1 MNTTNLCYS
10 LIDND
15 MVVNGQMKKIVWTS
29 IFSVLLV
36 FWFASPSALANESD
50 RFLVELLN
58 DENEP
63 VIESVHKDEL
73 EDLTDAKVLQP
84 DYVRKIALQAGT
96 WQSKSWG
103 PTRIGADRL
112 IERTQDL
119 EGIVIVAVIDT
130 GVDTNHPFLRDRL
143 VAGYDVLDKDS
154 DPMDEHFHGTHMAG
168 IIADTTPVNVK
179 IMPIRAVDKE
189 GRGYDNHIAEGIRYA
204 VDNGADV
211 INMSFVGEEYS
222 TYLAQAISY
231 ALEHDVVVI
240 VASGNESMDTTNL
253 YPAGEQKVIV
263 VGAADRNNRIA
274 DFSNTGASID
284 IAAPGVDILSSVPGG
299 SFKSY
304 SGTSTATPFVSA
316 VAAML
321 KLEDPTRTV
330 QDIERLLKKYTTD
343 QGAAGWDSQYGEGI
357 LDLSN
362 YDEKGI
368 QEKSASPRDVMSDVK
383 SFPSQ
388 ENIPLNKSWK
398 ITFDRALTEG
408 DKVDIRINRSG
419 KDVPIVTETVANEII
434 VTPIRKLFPHTN
446 YQLLLFVENGG
457 QYEMKFRTGN

>member
-1 MNTTNLCYS
+1 
-10 LIDND
+10 
-15 MVVNGQMKKIVWTS
+15 MKKVLCTS
-29 IFSVLLV
+29 ILSLV
-36 FWFASPSALANESD
+36 MMLSFANPSAFANESD

-63 VIESVHKDEL
+63 VIESIHRDEM
-73 EDLTDAKVLQP
+73 EELTDAKVLQP
-84 DYVRKIALQAGT
+84 DYIRRIALQTGT
-96 WQSKSWG
+96 GQAKSWG

-130 GVDTNHPFLRDRL
+130 GVDTNHPFLRNRL

-154 DPMDEHFHGTHMAG
+154 DPMDEQFHGTHMAG
-168 IIADTTPVNVK
+168 IIVDTAPANVK

-189 GRGYDNHIAEGIRYA
+189 GRGYDNHIAEGIHYA
-204 VDNGADV
+204 VDHGADV

-222 TYLAQAISY
+222 AYLAEAINY
-231 ALEHDVVVI
+231 ALDHDVVVV
-240 VASGNESMDTTNL
+240 VASGNESMDTTEL

-263 VGAADRNNRIA
+263 VGAVDRNDRIA

-316 VAAML
+316 AAAML

-330 QDIERLLKKYTTD
+330 QDVERLLKKYTND
-343 QGAAGWDSQYGEGI
+343 QGSAGWDSQFGAGI
-357 LDLSN
+357 LNLSN
-362 YDEKGI
+362 YVESVI
-368 QEKSASPRDVMSDVK
+368 QENSAPPRDVASNVK
-383 SFPSQ
+383 SFPPHQ
-388 ENIPLNKSWK
+388 TVPLNKSWK

-419 KDVPIVTETVANEII
+419 KDIPIATETVANEII